1 MLAERTP
8 RAHRALQRQLEL
20 AKHVGGER
28 RCDIRAVAMLFEE
41 RLQRNQRTV
50 PLLPVRR
57 RARDGSS
64 LSVRAGSARASSY
77 QSSVFS
83 RISAHGPAM
92 PCAMASAIVNGI
104 LRQDDHAVHAAAPR
118 EQQFESL
125 KGQQAM
131 RFRKFERI
139 LDCVR

>member
-1 MLAERTP
+1 
-8 RAHRALQRQLEL
+8 
-20 AKHVGGER
+20 
-28 RCDIRAVAMLFEE
+28 MLFEE

-104 LRQDDHAVHAAAPR
+104 LRQDDHAANQREAPK
-118 EQQFESL
+118 EEQFE
-125 KGQQAM
+125 
-131 RFRKFERI
+131 I
-139 LDCVR
+139 LRVSRQKAV

>member
-57 RARDGSS
+57 RARESVIYPACAS
-64 LSVRAGSARASSY
+64 LLLPPNSPSITPVW
-77 QSSVFS
+77 
-83 RISAHGPAM
+83 PA
-92 PCAMASAIVNGI
+92 N
-104 LRQDDHAVHAAAPR
+104 RYH
-118 EQQFESL
+118 E
-125 KGQQAM
+125 
-131 RFRKFERI
+131 
-139 LDCVR
+139 